1 MLACRYVVSSLP
13 LLHAVFAEVACAR
26 AEEERQKALI
36 DDSAGDS
43 SLDRMSWSFDSLR
56 RWERKLKIQHREYKA
71 ECERVVLLYEGKVKI
86 LEARENALLWQE
98 RDVVGK
104 EYDLIEREE
113 ILKAKE
119 QDYNSLCQ
127 DVMDDC
133 FKFRKEYRY
142 RHKVVVCLLHLV
154 VLYFYFR
161 IADLWRTRTRMSDI
175 IPSLSFAGL
184 LTSMTAIWYVK
195 LLLFYVASIYLF

>member
-13 LLHAVFAEVACAR
+13 LLHAVFVEVACAR

-43 SLDRMSWSFDSLR
+43 SLDRMSWSFDSLQ
-56 RWERKLKIQHREYKA
+56 RWERKLKIQHHEYKA
-71 ECERVVLLYEGKVKI
+71 ECERVVSLYEGKVKI

-104 EYDLIEREE
+104 ELDLIEHEE

-119 QDYNSLCQ
+119 RDYDSLCQ
-127 DVMDDC
+127 DVMDDS
-133 FKFRKEYRY
+133 FRFRKEYRY
-142 RHKVVVCLLHLV
+142 RHKVVSYLFHLV
-154 VLYFYFR
+154 VL
-161 IADLWRTRTRMSDI
+161 
-175 IPSLSFAGL
+175 
-184 LTSMTAIWYVK
+184 SMV
-195 LLLFYVASIYLF
+195 F

>member
-1 MLACRYVVSSLP
+1 MLACRYVVSSLS
-13 LLHAVFAEVACAR
+13 LLHTVFAEVADAR

-71 ECERVVLLYEGKVKI
+71 ECERVVSLYEGKVKI

-98 RDVVGK
+98 CNVVGK

-119 QDYNSLCQ
+119 QDYDSLCQ

-133 FKFRKEYRY
+133 FRFRKEYRY
-142 RHKVVVCLLHLV
+142 RHKVVVCLLNLV
-154 VLYFYFR
+154 
-161 IADLWRTRTRMSDI
+161 I
-175 IPSLSFAGL
+175 LSF
-184 LTSMTAIWYVK
+184 
-195 LLLFYVASIYLF
+195 LF